1 MSVLKLPYALLIGV
15 LISVTALI
23 PIVGAFIG
31 CIIGA
36 FLIFVQ
42 SPMQAIIF
50 IALFLVL
57 QQIEGNL
64 IYPKV
69 VGNSVGLPS
78 IWVLLSITV
87 GGGLMGV
94 IGMLISV
101 PLISVVY
108 NLFKEWINNKLKEK
122 EIEVL

>member
-1 MSVLKLPYALLIGV
+1 M
-15 LISVTALI
+15 
-23 PIVGAFIG
+23 
-31 CIIGA
+31 
-36 FLIFVQ
+36 
-42 SPMQAIIF
+42 
-50 IALFLVL
+50 
-57 QQIEGNL
+57 
-64 IYPKV
+64 
-69 VGNSVGLPS
+69 GLPS